1 MPDRLC
7 LRLLACAASV
17 TALVA
22 SASASTLTLADAL
35 DRAARGHPALRALP
49 FEERGAAA
57 RVTQAGLPPNPE
69 LVVSLENFAGTGA
82 SRGVR
87 GLEATVEAHH
97 PIERGGKRSRRI
109 RLAEREQF
117 AVVHAFAA
125 RRAEVL
131 TRTAEAYLA
140 ALSAARRAVLAETPV
155 QLARETLALVESRL
169 RAGAA
174 SPVDAARARAA
185 VSLAE
190 ADLARWRSAR
200 TTARIA
206 LASHW
211 GGDGREEP
219 SPAGELLVPPGL
231 DGPESFL
238 AAVASHPALAHQ
250 RALIEARRAAW
261 ELERAQAVPDF
272 SVGGGLRFLREGS
285 DAALVASVSI
295 PLPAR
300 NRNQGGI
307 LAAREA
313 LLGAEDALTALEQ
326 ELRVAVTVA
335 WHEVAARHADARRH
349 RQQTLPAVEE
359 SHAHLRQAYES
370 GRVTLLDVL
379 DGQRELAAAQ
389 ERLAEAEAAFATAL
403 AQLEGRL
410 AQPFPRTSSLLSS
423 P

>member
-1 MPDRLC
+1 MPDRLS

-22 SASASTLTLADAL
+22 PACASTLTLAEAL

-49 FEERGAAA
+49 FDERGAAA
-57 RVTQAGLPPNPE
+57 RITQAGLPPNPE

-82 SRGVR
+82 ARGAR
-87 GLEATVEAHH
+87 GLEATVEAHQ
-97 PIERGGKRSRRI
+97 PVERGGKRMRRI
-109 RLAEREQF
+109 RLAEQEQLTLI
-117 AVVHAFAA
+117 HTSAA
-125 RRAEVL
+125 RRNEVL
-131 TRTAEAYLA
+131 ARTAEAYLA
-140 ALSAARRAVLAETPV
+140 ALAADRRASLAETPV
-155 QLARETLALVESRL
+155 RLARETLALVESRL

-174 SPVDAARARAA
+174 SPVDASRARAA

-190 ADLARWRSAR
+190 GDLARWRSAR

-211 GGDGREEP
+211 GGDIRDEETL
-219 SPAGELLVPPGL
+219 AGEPLVPSTL

-238 AAVASHPALAHQ
+238 AAVASHPALAYQ

-300 NRNQGGI
+300 HRNQGGI

-313 LLGAEDALTALEQ
+313 LLGAEDALIAREQ
-326 ELRVAVTVA
+326 ELRAAVTVA
-335 WHEVAARHADARRH
+335 WHEVAARHAEARRQ
-349 RQQTLPAVEE
+349 REETLPAVEE
-359 SHAHLRQAYES
+359 SHALLRQAYES

-389 ERLAEAEAAFATAL
+389 ERLAEAEAAFVTAL

-410 AQPFPRTSSLLSS
+410 AQPFPRTSALLSS